1 MNELQ
6 EKIIKEMGVKPTINA
21 SEEIEKSIKF
31 IKAYFMKHPFLKT
44 SVLGISGGQDSTL
57 VGKLAQMAMEEL
69 RLETGNSDYQFIAVV
84 LPYGQQQDGSDVED
98 AMSWIRPDIRIDV
111 NIKDSVDTL
120 VEGMEENEKIKISD
134 FNKGNIKARTRM
146 MVQFA
151 LAGDHQGIVLG
162 TDHAA
167 ENMVGFFTK
176 FGDGAAD
183 LMPIFRLNKRQ
194 GQILLEELGAPRHLI
209 YKIPTADLEDGQP
222 MQADE
227 DVLGVSY
234 QAIDDYLEGK
244 KIEDNDRMT
253 IEKLYNNS
261 KHKRHLPI
269 TIFDDFWKE

>member
-1 MNELQ
+1 
-6 EKIIKEMGVKPTINA
+6 MGVKPTINA

-69 RLETGNSDYQFIAVV
+69 RLETGSSDYQFIAVV

-167 ENMVGFFTK
+167 ENIVGFFTK

>member
-69 RLETGNSDYQFIAVV
+69 RLETGNADYQFIAVV

-167 ENMVGFFTK
+167 ENIVGFFTK

-227 DVLGVSY
+227 DVLGVTY